1 MEQRSS
7 EVLEN
12 VAICEEP
19 SPESL
24 SASVDTSSS
33 EIQPRTPG
41 NTAVLPASPGSAI
54 GISPSTDSGYTEANS
69 STISADSS
77 TQTQASGGSI
87 ESSPSGDA
95 TVVIKEGYVLLIESL
110 HEDDIPII

>member
-1 MEQRSS
+1 MEQGSS
-7 EVLEN
+7 VTLES
-12 VAICEEP
+12 VAISKEP

-24 SASVDTSSS
+24 SASVDTSLP
-33 EIQPRTPG
+33 EIQPRTP
-41 NTAVLPASPGSAI
+41 LPAYPGSAI
-54 GISPSTDSGYTEANS
+54 DISPSTDSGYGVAEANS

-95 TVVIKEGYVLLIESL
+95 TVVIKEG
-110 HEDDIPII
+110 

>member
-12 VAICEEP
+12 VAICEKP

-41 NTAVLPASPGSAI
+41 NTAVLPASAI

-95 TVVIKEGYVLLIESL
+95 TVVIKEG
-110 HEDDIPII
+110 